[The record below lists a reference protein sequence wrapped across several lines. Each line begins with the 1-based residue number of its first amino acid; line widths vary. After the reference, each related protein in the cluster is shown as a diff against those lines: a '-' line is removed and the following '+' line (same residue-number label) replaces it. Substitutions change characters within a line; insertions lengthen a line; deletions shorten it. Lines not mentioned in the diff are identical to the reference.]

1 MVRPS
6 TGLRV
11 LDDLI
16 GGVRVGDNLV
26 FETSGEIAIDGFV
39 SAFVRASKR
48 ASGLAY
54 VSFHVPPTVVLDR
67 YAADLDLSRAV
78 LVDCYTD
85 GAGGSEPA
93 FERFYRSNEARG
105 ARVTRVREAA
115 AVDAVQRSMT
125 SLEDDRGPGT
135 RYVFDS
141 LTGMQELWGAE
152 AALSFFLRSCP
163 RLYELRTV
171 ALWLLDREAHDRS
184 FLSRLTR
191 VTQVV
196 VRIEADDEGFALRVV
211 KAEGRAAEVTGRRAR
226 IRFGSGRATLV
237 EEREA
242 ATKERVGALL
252 RERRKLR
259 GMSQAELARK
269 IGVSP
274 SAVSQAERGTAGLS
288 GSTLTRAWD
297 ALGVP
302 FGAIDGSV
310 VPPYRLSRRGARTTR
325 AIAAGLEAEEIAA
338 DGGAGTHLL
347 RFARGASGRRPP
359 FATKRRELVVVISG
373 VLEIRIGESTEA
385 LQAGD
390 AIEISTEPAAAWR
403 NLAPQETVALWSIL
417 P

>member
-1 MVRPS
+1 M
-6 TGLRV
+6 

-39 SAFVRASKR
+39 SAFVRASTR

-67 YAADLDLSRAV
+67 YAADLELSRAV

-85 GAGGSEPA
+85 GAGGSDPA

-125 SLEDDRGPGT
+125 SLEDDLGPGT

-269 IGVSP
+269 IGISP

-302 FGAIDGSV
+302 FGPIDGSV
-310 VPPYRLSRRGARTTR
+310 VPPYRLSRRGARATI

-347 RFARGASGRRPP
+347 RFAGGASGRRPP

-373 VLEIRIGESTEA
+373 VLELRIGESTEA